1 MLRRAKGIWTGFKE
15 KGSAMPFWK
24 EKALDIEKKTERH
37 LDDRIGTIHK
47 HIPSCK
53 PNKALVEL
61 SKCSDPSKRIWLRTG
76 KDNTPPNK
84 HLYNKMASS
93 HTFHFVPAW
102 WHHKYSDFR
111 KSHQGKP
118 RKGQVTE
125 ASFKHLIIQGLH
137 GNAWKFNP
145 RFRQFSFFKMKI
157 IQVTNV
163 KNRPIVC
170 VLIQKRIPDEL
181 KEGSLLPYQRALSV
195 GLPYNTS
202 RKNSWLFTAA
212 WAGTFH

>member
-1 MLRRAKGIWTGFKE
+1 M
-15 KGSAMPFWK
+15 
-24 EKALDIEKKTERH
+24 
-37 LDDRIGTIHK
+37 
-47 HIPSCK
+47 
-53 PNKALVEL
+53 

-76 KDNTPPNK
+76 KDNTSPNK

-93 HTFHFVPAW
+93 HTFHFVLAW

-195 GLPYNTS
+195 FLTTPPGRILGCLLQGGLEHSINKLSKVYTKIPALENFRGITQ
-202 RKNSWLFTAA
+202 
-212 WAGTFH
+212 